1 MRLILDNVKLLS
13 SDWLTLGS
21 SVFLKKSIILSVSL
35 TFVTTYKCHMVL
47 HFLNLR
53 FFLVQYKKW
62 KLSLIDEVLQI
73 MFLWKWKKWPVSTR
87 VALLSFRMGFA
98 SRDGLVPIP
107 AVILSFHFL
116 MIGSS
121 MYLYSDGSSPQRCI
135 SKYLFFLHTFRE
147 VKCYVFID
155 H

>member
-21 SVFLKKSIILSVSL
+21 SVFLKKKHNTIREFDFCYNLQVSHGFALS
-35 TFVTTYKCHMVL
+35 KPQI
-47 HFLNLR
+47 
-53 FFLVQYKKW
+53 FLVQYKKW

-135 SKYLFFLHTFRE
+135 SKYLFFYTLSE
-147 VKCYVFID
+147 KWNAMYS
-155 H
+155 